1 MLHNIWLRAL
11 MAAPPTSGE
20 PLSLLGITIRRSIII
35 GRAALIYGTAMSL
48 LLAIALGFSSPTSF
62 SSGFPIF
69 LPIFAIV
76 GSMGG
81 LTVFTSDRLKG
92 VLEYLMAYG
101 ISPRRLFVN
110 VLLASLVLVT
120 IVLGIALGF
129 GLGLFLVRGNSLS
142 DVLVLLLAVYTLPM
156 SYASAAFAA
165 TVGMYWSAL
174 SSPRQGLNSPVGL
187 APFIGILPSLATLGT
202 IVALSVAATHHVAL
216 PPPTSS
222 SFIIVTSA
230 SLVMVATVV
239 MVLLSMIGRF
249 LRRERLLSPA

>member
-48 LLAIALGFSSPTSF
+48 LLAIALSF
-62 SSGFPIF
+62 SSGMVFSSAFPVF

-129 GLGLFLVRGNSLS
+129 GLGIFLVRGNSLS
-142 DVLVLLLAVYTLPM
+142 DVLVLLLAAYTLPM
-156 SYASAAFAA
+156 SYASAAFAT

-202 IVALSVAATHHVAL
+202 IVALGAAGIVS
-216 PPPTSS
+216 TSS

-230 SLVMVATVV
+230 SLVLVATVV

-249 LRRERLLSPA
+249 LRRERLLSQA

>member
-1 MLHNIWLRAL
+1 

-202 IVALSVAATHHVAL
+202 IVALGVAGRVS
-216 PPPTSS
+216 TSS
-222 SFIIVTSA
+222 SFIIVTST
-230 SLVMVATVV
+230 SLVLVATVV
-239 MVLLSMIGRF
+239 VVLLSMIGRF
-249 LRRERLLSPA
+249 LRRERLLSQA